1 MSVRTCGFVRRFT
14 HIIVS
19 FAEFASS
26 RYRLVTTV
34 KTLPPPL
41 PDEEI
46 KEEVFRRYSPQEAEQ
61 LRKTIP
67 SISPW
72 RVVRWMLMA
81 AVVIGLVSFSFFDLP
96 TALSAA
102 YGSLVVALPAAV
114 LARGM
119 TSPLSRMSAVSGAMA
134 FMLWEMVK
142 IGLSI
147 GMLMLAPSLMASLNW
162 PALLIG
168 LILTMKVY
176 FVAAIYKPKPS
187 AGQQIEAMAK
197 N

>member
-1 MSVRTCGFVRRFT
+1 
-14 HIIVS
+14 
-19 FAEFASS
+19 
-26 RYRLVTTV
+26 V

-41 PDEEI
+41 PPEEDRSEDI
-46 KEEVFRRYSPQEAEQ
+46 AFRRYSRHEAEE
-61 LRKTIP
+61 LRKANP
-67 SISPW
+67 QISPW

-81 AVVIGLVSFSFFDLP
+81 TVAIGVVTWIVLDVSM
-96 TALSAA
+96 AWSAA
-102 YGSLVVALPAAV
+102 YGSLVVAIPAAV

-119 TSPLSRMSAVSGAMA
+119 TSPLSRMNVASGAMA

-147 GMLMLAPSLMASLNW
+147 GMLMLAPSLVANLSW
-162 PALLIG
+162 PALLVG

-176 FVAAIYKPKPS
+176 FVAAIIRPGAQAKGGAAEAPK
-187 AGQQIEAMAK
+187 

>member
-1 MSVRTCGFVRRFT
+1 M
-14 HIIVS
+14 
-19 FAEFASS
+19 
-26 RYRLVTTV
+26 

-41 PDEEI
+41 PPEEE
-46 KEEVFRRYSPQEAEQ
+46 KSEDGAFHRFSRQEAEE
-61 LRKTIP
+61 LRKANP
-67 SISPW
+67 QISPW

-81 AVVIGLVSFSFFDLP
+81 AVAIGLIAWVMFGASI
-96 TALSAA
+96 ALSAA
-102 YGSLVVALPAAV
+102 YGSLVVAIPAAV

-119 TSPLSRMSAVSGAMA
+119 TSPLSRMNVASGAMA

-147 GMLMLAPSLMASLNW
+147 GMLMLAPSLVANLSW
-162 PALLIG
+162 PALLVG

-176 FVAAIYKPKPS
+176 FVAAIIRPGAQAKGKLAEAPK
-187 AGQQIEAMAK
+187 

>member
-1 MSVRTCGFVRRFT
+1 
-14 HIIVS
+14 VS

-26 RYRLVTTV
+26 RYGLVTTV
-34 KTLPPPL
+34 KTLPPAL

-46 KEEVFRRYSPQEAEQ
+46 KEEVYRRYSPQEAEQ
-61 LRKTIP
+61 LRKTNP

-72 RVVRWMLMA
+72 RVVLWMLMA
-81 AVVIGLVSFSFFDLP
+81 AVMIGLVSLALFDLP
-96 TALSAA
+96 TALSAT
-102 YGSLVVALPAAV
+102 YGSLAVSLPAAV
-114 LARGM
+114 LARGL
-119 TSPLSRMSAVSGAMA
+119 TSPLSRINAVSGAFA

-147 GMLMLAPSLMASLNW
+147 GMLMLAPSLIANLNW
-162 PALLIG
+162 LALLIG

-176 FVAAIYKPKPS
+176 FLAAIYKPK
-187 AGQQIEAMAK
+187 ATRAMQNEAKLK

>member
-1 MSVRTCGFVRRFT
+1 M
-14 HIIVS
+14 
-19 FAEFASS
+19 
-26 RYRLVTTV
+26 VTTV

-41 PDEEI
+41 PDKESEE
-46 KEEVFRRYSPQEAEQ
+46 ESQEAVFRRWSRAEAIE
-61 LRKTIP
+61 LRKTQP
-67 SISPW
+67 TISPW
-72 RVVRWMLMA
+72 RVVLWMLMA
-81 AVVIGLVSFSFFDLP
+81 TAVIWAIGMIASDAS

-102 YGSLVVALPAAV
+102 YGSLAVALPAAV

-119 TSPLSRMSAVSGAMA
+119 TSQLSRMNATAGAMA

-142 IGLSI
+142 IGLSV
-147 GMLMLAPSLMASLNW
+147 GMLILAPSLIADLSW
-162 PALLIG
+162 PALLVG

>member
-1 MSVRTCGFVRRFT
+1 
-14 HIIVS
+14 
-19 FAEFASS
+19 
-26 RYRLVTTV
+26 V

-41 PDEEI
+41 PDDDEVS
-46 KEEVFRRYSPQEAEQ
+46 KEPVFRRWSHEDAAQ
-61 LRKTIP
+61 LRKTQP
-67 SISPW
+67 AISPW

-81 AVVIGLVSFSFFDLP
+81 SVALGLLAFAAFDAA
-96 TALSAA
+96 TALSTA
-102 YGSLVVALPAAV
+102 YGSLVVAIPAAI

-119 TSPLSRMSAVSGAMA
+119 TSPLSRMNVAAGAMA

-147 GMLMLAPSLMASLNW
+147 GMLVLAPSLIAGLNW

-176 FVAAIYKPKPS
+176 FVAAIVKPKPA
-187 AGQQIEAMAK
+187 AGV
-197 N
+197 

>member
-1 MSVRTCGFVRRFT
+1 M
-14 HIIVS
+14 
-19 FAEFASS
+19 
-26 RYRLVTTV
+26 
-34 KTLPPPL
+34 PPPL
-41 PDEEI
+41 PDNDPSENME
-46 KEEVFRRYSPQEAEQ
+46 FRRWSHEDVAK
-61 LRKTIP
+61 LRKIQP
-67 SISPW
+67 AISPW
-72 RVVRWMLMA
+72 RVVLWMLMA
-81 AVVIGLVSFSFFDLP
+81 AVAILMITWIIFDAP

-102 YGSLVVALPAAV
+102 YGSLVVAIPAAV

-119 TSPLSRMSAVSGAMA
+119 TSPLSRMNIASGALA

-147 GMLMLAPSLMASLNW
+147 GMLMLAPSLIAGLNW

-176 FVAAIYKPKPS
+176 FVAAIVKPRS
-187 AGQQIEAMAK
+187 NEAENIEATVK

>member
-1 MSVRTCGFVRRFT
+1 M
-14 HIIVS
+14 
-19 FAEFASS
+19 
-26 RYRLVTTV
+26 

-41 PDEEI
+41 PDDEEVS
-46 KEEVFRRYSPQEAEQ
+46 KEPVFRRWSHEDAAQ
-61 LRKTIP
+61 LRKTQP
-67 SISPW
+67 AISPW

-81 AVVIGLVSFSFFDLP
+81 SVALGLLAFAAFDAA
-96 TALSAA
+96 TALSTA
-102 YGSLVVALPAAV
+102 YGSLVVAIPAAV

-119 TSPLSRMSAVSGAMA
+119 TSPLSRMNIVSGALA

-147 GMLMLAPSLMASLNW
+147 GMLVLAPSLIAGLNW

-176 FVAAIYKPKPS
+176 FVAAIVKPKPA
-187 AGQQIEAMAK
+187 AGV
-197 N
+197 

>member
-1 MSVRTCGFVRRFT
+1 M
-14 HIIVS
+14 S
-19 FAEFASS
+19 FAEIASS
-26 RYRLVTTV
+26 CDGLVTTV

-41 PDEEI
+41 PEEVI
-46 KEEVFRRYSPQEAEQ
+46 KEEVFHRYSPQEAEQ
-61 LRKTIP
+61 LRKTNP
-67 SISPW
+67 PVSPW
-72 RVVRWMLMA
+72 RVVLWMLMA
-81 AVVIGLVSFSFFDLP
+81 AVVIGLVSLALFDP
-96 TALSAA
+96 ITALSAT
-102 YGSLVVALPAAV
+102 YGSLVVSLPAAV

-119 TSPLSRMSAVSGAMA
+119 TSPLSRMNAVSGAMA

-147 GMLMLAPSLMASLNW
+147 GMLMLAPSLIASLNW

-176 FVAAIYKPKPS
+176 FVAAIYKPK
-187 AGQQIEAMAK
+187 ATGDLQTEAKLK